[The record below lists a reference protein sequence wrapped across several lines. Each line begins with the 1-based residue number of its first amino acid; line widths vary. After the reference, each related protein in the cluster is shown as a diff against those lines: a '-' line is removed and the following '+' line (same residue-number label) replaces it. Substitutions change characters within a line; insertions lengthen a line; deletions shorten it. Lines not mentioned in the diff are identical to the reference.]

1 MTTKLSA
8 AKEHAKHYLADDCC
22 DELALPFTNV
32 VDGSSSLFL
41 NDIAVACEST
51 NRRSWGTPA
60 MAMAGAMNAPLF
72 FYLES
77 MGLLVES
84 HDQVDG
90 QVEKWQR
97 WEVSSQIPPIELM
110 LLALFLIAKRCLGL
124 TGSSFQSP

>member
-1 MTTKLSA
+1 MSAKLSA
-8 AKEHAKHYLADDCC
+8 AKEHAKHYLADDCR

-51 NRRSWGTPA
+51 NQRLWGTPA
-60 MAMAGAMNAPLF
+60 MAMAGAMNAPQF
-72 FYLES
+72 FILRVD

-90 QVEKWQR
+90 QVKKWR
-97 WEVSSQIPPIELM
+97 WWEVLSQIPPIDH
-110 LLALFLIAKRCLGL
+110 
-124 TGSSFQSP
+124 